1 MNTYMSKIVITK
13 ENYATE
19 HSYLSY
25 SRISK
30 FLKCEASAMAN
41 FQTPKTTALLVGLY
55 IDAHF
60 SNEMKEFIEENPE
73 IFNQRTGELKAD
85 YREAD
90 EIIARIESDEEF
102 MYYLSGEKQTIM
114 TGEIDGVPF
123 KIKMDSYK
131 ENEFIVDLKV
141 MKDFN
146 KVWSD
151 SFGRYTTF
159 VQAYD
164 YDIELAIF
172 QEIVYQNTG
181 KKLPCIIAAITKEKP
196 SDIGLYQISQVDL
209 DNALKVVKNNLPRI
223 KKIMNK
229 EIAPYRCEKCAYC
242 RQTKKARL
250 MDSELVGLH
259 GDKLRENGIE
269 CNDPI
274 KEEV

>member
-1 MNTYMSKIVITK
+1 MTKITLNK
-13 ENYATE
+13 ENYATN
-19 HSYLSY
+19 HDFLSY

-30 FLKCEASAMAN
+30 FLKCEAAAAAN
-41 FQTPKTTALLVGLY
+41 FKTPKSPSLLVGLY
-55 IDAHF
+55 IDSYF
-60 SNEMKEFIEENPE
+60 SNELEEFKLENPE

-85 YREAD
+85 FKEAD
-90 EIIARIESDEEF
+90 EIIKRIESDEEF
-102 MYYLSGEKQTIM
+102 MYYLSGDKQKIM

-131 ENEFIVDLKV
+131 ENGFITDLKI

-151 SFGRYTTF
+151 SFGRYTSF

-181 KKLPCIIAAITKEKP
+181 KKLPCIIASITKEKP
-196 SDIGLYQISQVDL
+196 SDIGLFQISQTDL

-223 KKIMNK
+223 KKILNK
-229 EIAPYRCEKCAYC
+229 EVAPYRCEKCVYC
-242 RQTKKARL
+242 RMTKKAHL
-250 MDSELVGLH
+250 MDSEYIGLH

-269 CNDPI
+269 CVDPI
-274 KEEV
+274 NKEV